1 MIDLSRTE
9 LARQIRTFRGVAR
22 SLEIGLDL
30 ATDERLAELMEF
42 ACTTGNPNLLELAL
56 AEQER
61 RDVATD
67 PLID

>member
-1 MIDLSRTE
+1 V
-9 LARQIRTFRGVAR
+9 G
-22 SLEIGLDL
+22 LER
-30 ATDERLAELMEF
+30 ATDERLDELVQF
-42 ACTTGNPNLLELAL
+42 ACATGNPNLLELAL

>member
-1 MIDLSRTE
+1 MVDLSRSE

-22 SLEIGLDL
+22 SLEIGLDR
-30 ATDERLAELMEF
+30 ATDERLDELVEF
-42 ACTTGNPNLLELAL
+42 ACSQGNLNLLELVT
-56 AEQER
+56 AERER